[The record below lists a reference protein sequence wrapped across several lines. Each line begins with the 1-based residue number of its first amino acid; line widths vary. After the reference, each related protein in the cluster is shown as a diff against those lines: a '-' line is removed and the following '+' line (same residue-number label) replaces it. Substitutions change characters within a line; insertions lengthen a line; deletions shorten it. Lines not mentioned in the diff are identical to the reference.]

1 MSQIGIPNIDSKLE
15 SEILHSM
22 KDVESALRE
31 AIEGKYPL
39 VIETSRHLIDAGGKR
54 LRPLMVLLAAQ
65 FGNPEAKGIIE
76 AAVVC
81 ELTHL
86 GTLYHDDVMDEAPL
100 RRGVESANNRWNNTV
115 AILTGDYLF
124 AKTSQLLADLGP
136 EAVRLQALTF
146 ERLVIGQIT
155 ETQGSSTGKTQL
167 EHYLGVVADKTGS
180 LISASARY
188 GAMISG
194 ADAEVMEALTKFGEE
209 IGIVFQLADDIIDIA
224 SDSKESGKTPGTD
237 LREGV
242 PTLVTL
248 FILESD
254 DPADLELKQILS
266 APITDE
272 AIIKRLLP
280 NCETT
285 VH

>member
-1 MSQIGIPNIDSKLE
+1 MSQIGIPNIYSKLE

-100 RRGVESANNRWNNTV
+100 RRGV
-115 AILTGDYLF
+115 
-124 AKTSQLLADLGP
+124 
-136 EAVRLQALTF
+136 
-146 ERLVIGQIT
+146 
-155 ETQGSSTGKTQL
+155 
-167 EHYLGVVADKTGS
+167 
-180 LISASARY
+180 
-188 GAMISG
+188 
-194 ADAEVMEALTKFGEE
+194 
-209 IGIVFQLADDIIDIA
+209 
-224 SDSKESGKTPGTD
+224 
-237 LREGV
+237 
-242 PTLVTL
+242 
-248 FILESD
+248 
-254 DPADLELKQILS
+254 
-266 APITDE
+266 
-272 AIIKRLLP
+272 
-280 NCETT
+280 
-285 VH
+285 